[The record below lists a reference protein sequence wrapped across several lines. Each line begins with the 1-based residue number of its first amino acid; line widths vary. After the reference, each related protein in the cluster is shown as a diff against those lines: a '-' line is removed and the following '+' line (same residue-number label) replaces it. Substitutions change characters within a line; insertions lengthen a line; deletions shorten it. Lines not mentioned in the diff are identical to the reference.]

1 MATTIDFLA
10 TLEDARFQAIYEAL
24 SEQGFGPLDHEV
36 AKAMKFRPHAIRKL
50 PMAQRAKKARNIL
63 ASTRNAEMCYEL
75 LGSYLMKSH
84 RDLITE
90 FLDATGVD
98 HEDGL
103 IEGENIVPD
112 EAKLDTAVEALDAK
126 HPGEEVTLYLALSAQ
141 TWPEI
146 GRFEELWMARTS

>member
-10 TLEDARFQAIYEAL
+10 TLDDARFLGIYEAL

-50 PMAQRAKKARNIL
+50 PMPQRAKKARTIL
-63 ASTRNAEMCYEL
+63 TGTRNAEMCYEL
-75 LGSYLMKSH
+75 LGSYLMKAH
-84 RDLITE
+84 KELIIE

-112 EAKLDTAVEALDAK
+112 DAKLDAAIEALDAK
-126 HPGEEVTLYLALSAQ
+126 HPADEVTMYLALSAQ
-141 TWPEI
+141 TWPEVP
-146 GRFEELWMARTS
+146 RFEELWQARVK